1 MIKILKAAWINF
13 RNQRAYNAK
22 VRETIRELH
31 DLTDKE
37 LWDIGITRGEIYDIA
52 HSAETKP
59 AKVEVEDIQINAN
72 IKGWV

>member
-22 VRETIRELH
+22 VRETIKELH
-31 DLTDKE
+31 ELTDKE

-52 HSAETKP
+52 HSTETKP
-59 AKVEVEDIQINAN
+59 AKVEADDIQINAN

>member
-1 MIKILKAAWINF
+1 MIKILKAALTNF
-13 RNQRAYNAK
+13 KNEWEYRSK
-22 VRETIRELH
+22 VRETIKELH

-52 HSAETKP
+52 HSSETKP
-59 AKVEVEDIQINAN
+59 TKVEVNDIQINAN